1 LVGALVVV
9 LLLPCRLLSVEAEP
23 DGVLDGL
30 VVPPAALVPALPRAV
45 APAEVVS
52 LSDVVLDCSCLSF
65 FAALLFFWPLCLP
78 LSARVVSLRG
88 VVVDVVVSSLV
99 VAPAAAPVSPRARS
113 PAVARS
119 EVLVPEPRLPE
130 TLSLEPA
137 LVLAPAFAPVEPWV
151 VLLCAA
157 ASWLNDTASAPE
169 ISNGNNL
176 RICSLQF

>member
-1 LVGALVVV
+1 M

-30 VVPPAALVPALPRAV
+30 DVPPAALVPALPPAV

-52 LSDVVLDCSCLSF
+52 LSDLVLDCSCLSF

-88 VVVDVVVSSLV
+88 VVDVVVSSLV

-130 TLSLEPA
+130 TLS
-137 LVLAPAFAPVEPWV
+137 V
-151 VLLCAA
+151 
-157 ASWLNDTASAPE
+157 
-169 ISNGNNL
+169 
-176 RICSLQF
+176 